1 MRYKLIDMM
10 ANSEKPDETAFVRAR
25 WWQAVAFLRLNFA
38 LVRGT
43 DPLADQ
49 ILANP
54 RAFDSIM
61 TYFSMLGT
69 YFFSDPYFITSEG
82 ERAGL
87 LWLYAR
93 EKYVIWLSLGVLPA
107 FRGRGLGKRAIVFID
122 DYARERNRDTV
133 LAWVAAGNAP
143 SHGLL
148 SGRGYRRLG
157 METTLLT
164 LDSPVLPV
172 PLPDL
177 DLRPLIK
184 PEAREAW
191 NRWQQWSV
199 AYAAGQEIA
208 RITADAVRPL
218 EAGGDYFALYRGG
231 EEVGFAHLD
240 GEKAG
245 LFLDSAL
252 WSETAGAL
260 SALAARNSAPIRQLT
275 LLQPHAD
282 ALEDPLPFAFT
293 RTYDSERCILFKRI

>member
-1 MRYKLIDMM
+1 MRYKLVGMM
-10 ANSEKPDETAFVRAR
+10 MNSDKSDKIGFVRAR
-25 WWQAVAFLRLNFA
+25 WWQGVAFLRLNFA

-43 DPLADQ
+43 DPLADH

-54 RAFDSIM
+54 RSFNSIM

-69 YFFSDPYFITSEG
+69 YFFSDPYFITFG
-82 ERAGL
+82 RERAGL

-107 FRGRGLGKRAIVFID
+107 FRGRGLGKRAIAFID
-122 DYARERNRDTV
+122 EYASERGLDTI

-164 LDSPVLPV
+164 LDSPA
-172 PLPDL
+172 LPDPL
-177 DLRPLIK
+177 SDLELHPLTK

-191 NRWQQWSV
+191 NRWQQRSV
-199 AYAAGQEIA
+199 AHAAGQEMA
-208 RITADAVRPL
+208 QITADAVRPL
-218 EAGGDYFALYRGG
+218 EAGGDSFALYRGG
-231 EEVGFAHLD
+231 EEIGFAYLD

-245 LFLDSAL
+245 LFLLPAL
-252 WSETAGAL
+252 WLETAGAL
-260 SALAARNSAPIRQLT
+260 AALASRNGAPIRQLT

-282 ALEDPLPFAFT
+282 ALEDPPPFAFT
-293 RTYDSERCILFKRI
+293 RALDSERCILFKRI